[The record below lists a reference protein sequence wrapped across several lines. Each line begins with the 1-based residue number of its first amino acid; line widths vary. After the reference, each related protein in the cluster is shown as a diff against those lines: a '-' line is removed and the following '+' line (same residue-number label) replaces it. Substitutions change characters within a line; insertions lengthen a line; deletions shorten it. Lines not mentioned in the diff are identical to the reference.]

1 MDERKKRM
9 NTQQHIRHLQHEI
22 TVLKGMIQEY
32 GTGHI
37 HTAIYVLENRIK
49 ELELLYQKKCL
60 IHLILTAMG
69 TGNDV

>member
-9 NTQQHIRHLQHEI
+9 NTQQHIQHLQHEI
-22 TVLKGMIQEY
+22 TVLKDMIKEH

-49 ELELLYQKKCL
+49 ELELLVEEVLDSSYPDGDGYWK
-60 IHLILTAMG
+60 
-69 TGNDV
+69 

>member
-22 TVLKGMIQEY
+22 TVLKGMIQEH

-49 ELELLYQKKCL
+49 ELELSTEEVLDSSYPDGDGYWK
-60 IHLILTAMG
+60 
-69 TGNDV
+69 

>member
-9 NTQQHIRHLQHEI
+9 NTQQHVKHLQHEI

-49 ELELLYQKKCL
+49 ELELLTEEVLDSSYPDGDGYWK
-60 IHLILTAMG
+60 
-69 TGNDV
+69 